1 MKILLLGATG
11 RVGSFLVNL
20 LLDANIELVLLVRD
34 ESKITIQH
42 DLLTVLSGN
51 TLNVQDL
58 QKATENVNGVISAL
72 NTDGVNTL
80 SRTMELLI
88 PLLEKKNIN
97 RIVTIGTA
105 GILQSR
111 LVPSTLRYLSPE
123 SKRKST
129 TAAIDHERAY
139 QFLKASQLN
148 WTVVCPTYLP
158 DGPIR
163 KKYRLVE
170 NFLPLD
176 GKSIST
182 GDTAY
187 FAFKEFFECKY
198 NRTRVGISY

>member
-20 LLDANIELVLLVRD
+20 LLEAKIELVLLVRD

-111 LVPSTLRYLSPE
+111 LVPSALRYLSPE

-139 QFLKASQLN
+139 QSLKASQLN

-163 KKYRLVE
+163 KKYRLE
-170 NFLPLD
+170 KKFLPLD